1 MLKKICT
8 LLLLIGVPTLGIAQ
22 RYTERSYEIIGLADG
37 DEIADALMVGLPL
50 LLVGF
55 LIAYIFMWGKSD
67 EEKQKGEGSTMGCIG
82 TILMGA
88 GFLCLIPLLAWIEA
102 IGVTVVF
109 VVFVIV
115 IICALW
121 GWLTGK

>member
-8 LLLLIGVPTLGIAQ
+8 LLLLTGVPVLGIAQ
-22 RYTERSYEIIGLADG
+22 RYTERSYEVIGLADG

-55 LIAYIFMWGKSD
+55 LIAYIFMWRKSD

-82 TILMGA
+82 IIIMGA

-102 IGVTVVF
+102 IGVTIVF
-109 VVFVIV
+109 VVFVIA

>member
-8 LLLLIGVPTLGIAQ
+8 LLLLIGVPALGIAQ
-22 RYTERSYEIIGLADG
+22 RYTERSYEVIGLADG